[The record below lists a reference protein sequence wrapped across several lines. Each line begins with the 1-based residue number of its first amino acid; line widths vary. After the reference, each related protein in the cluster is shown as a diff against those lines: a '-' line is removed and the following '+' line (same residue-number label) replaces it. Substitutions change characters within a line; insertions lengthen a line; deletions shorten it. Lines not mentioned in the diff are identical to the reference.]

1 MNERVA
7 WAWTWTWTR
16 QRTTWRECI
25 ALRCV
30 FPLDFSTMD
39 ATFAQAARAGA
50 APPLDDFDLAILDIL
65 QRDNTVPQREIARAV
80 HLSAPA
86 VQRRIQRLR
95 KSGVIRT
102 EAAVL
107 DASLL
112 GRPLTLLVEVH
123 VHDEHPQRTAGLRQ
137 RIADE
142 PAVQQCYAI
151 TGEADYLLVITAA
164 TMADYQALTAHLFG
178 GDDNVR
184 RFRTSVALGCLK
196 LGLQVPILNIGQTA
210 LQRPTGG
217 R

>member
-1 MNERVA
+1 
-7 WAWTWTWTR
+7 
-16 QRTTWRECI
+16 
-25 ALRCV
+25 
-30 FPLDFSTMD
+30 MD

-123 VHDEHPQRTAGLRQ
+123 VHDEHPQRTA
-137 RIADE
+137 DE

-164 TMADYQALTAHLFG
+164 TMADNQALTAHLFG